1 MFSAVEYLGRKGYDG
16 LTGSKT
22 ADDFV
27 GCWMDHDPRLMGGDK
42 WVHPEAAACAGG
54 ACAAGAVAAV
64 GCGAQKTK
72 VPFVGKTVGTD
83 HSEATVSVRR
93 RDATK
98 Y

>member
-1 MFSAVEYLGRKGYDG
+1 LFSAVEYLGRKGYDC

-22 ADDFV
+22 ADNFV
-27 GCWMDHDPRLMGGDK
+27 GCWMDHDPRLMGG
-42 WVHPEAAACAGG
+42 AAPGEGNGDGGGACAGG
-54 ACAAGAVAAV
+54 AAMAAA

-72 VPFVGKTVGTD
+72 VPFVGKTVGTG

-93 RDATK
+93 KDVTK

>member
-1 MFSAVEYLGRKGYDG
+1 M
-16 LTGSKT
+16 TGSKT

-42 WVHPEAAACAGG
+42 WVHPEAAACAVRVRGG
-54 ACAAGAVAAV
+54 GRRRG

-72 VPFVGKTVGTD
+72 APFVGKTVGTD

-98 Y
+98 HDARAKMCGEV